1 MTSVYLKTLI
11 VGCGNIAGGFD
22 IDQDGLPST
31 HAGAYKCHGKF
42 DISACVDP
50 DRKKLQQFATNWS
63 IEHEFL
69 NMREI
74 ESSKLDFDVI
84 SICSPTSFHH
94 KNVVEALKL
103 KPKLIFC
110 EKPLA
115 KTYNDAVDIKNMCDQ
130 EGVLLAVN
138 HTRRWDPKVIELRND
153 IATGDFGEVRSVVG
167 YYNKGVLNNGSHM
180 IDLLIY
186 LFGSLKIVTAIS
198 AVNDYFD
205 DDPTVTALLNTNS
218 GIPVHLVAAHASEY
232 ALFELEIIGSK
243 KTKTMRDGGLSWSS
257 RKITNNLRFKGY
269 KNLEKDQYYEGKYLE
284 AMVSSAKNI
293 YNAVI
298 KGEKLLCTGKEA
310 CEAHKICFDLSK
322 ITLLNKDSE

>member
-1 MTSVYLKTLI
+1 MTIVNLKTLI

-22 IDQDGLPST
+22 IGQSDLPST
-31 HAGAYKCHGKF
+31 HAGAYKHHGKF
-42 DISACVDP
+42 DIIACVDP
-50 DRKKLQQFATNWS
+50 DRTKLQQFAANWS
-63 IEHEFL
+63 VEHEFS
-69 NMREI
+69 NIKEVK
-74 ESSKLDFDVI
+74 SSKLDFDVI

-94 KNVVEALKL
+94 KDVIEALKL

-138 HTRRWDPKVIELRND
+138 HTRRWDPKVVELRND
-153 IATGDFGEVRSVVG
+153 IAKGELGEVHSVVG
-167 YYNKGVLNNGSHM
+167 YYNKGILNNGSHM

-218 GIPVHLVAAHASEY
+218 GLPVHLVAAHASDY

-257 RKITNNLRFKGY
+257 RKIAKNPRFKGY

-284 AMVSSAKNI
+284 AMFSAAKNI
-293 YNAVI
+293 YNAI
-298 KGEKLLCTGKEA
+298 TKGEQLLCTGKEA
-310 CEAHKICFDLSK
+310 CEAHKICSDLSE
-322 ITLLNKDSE
+322 ITLLNKKSG